1 MIPNKLY
8 CRVLTT
14 SLIIIFT
21 TLPLLAATEEDRCS
35 EEGIMVRNATM
46 LDLWY
51 KKNSGECFIWIHEHI
66 FTIKP
71 GDRIDIFSDSDC
83 RTLYCTDKPT
93 YKSYQSIDTAADCR
107 VKILPDCI
115 LADM

>member
-1 MIPNKLY
+1 MYKKLY
-8 CRVLTT
+8 YRVFTT
-14 SLIIIFT
+14 SLILILT
-21 TLPLLAATEEDRCS
+21 ALPLLAATEEDRCG

-51 KKNSGECFIWIHEHI
+51 KKNGGECFIWIHEHL

-71 GDRIDIFSDSDC
+71 GDSIDIFSDLNC
-83 RTLYCTDKPT
+83 RTLYCANKLT
-93 YKSYQSIDTAADCR
+93 YKSYTSIYAGGDCR
-107 VKILPDCI
+107 VKILPNCT